1 MQCVYADDDDYYK
14 CPKSVSKDGSCSR
27 SRSKAHI
34 CACSVST
41 TAATTTIAATTTAA
55 ATTTKAALARS
66 ACVRACAL
74 VGYTQRVR
82 VRVDAGLGLG

>member
-34 CACSVST
+34 CACSAST
-41 TAATTTIAATTTAA
+41 TAATTTIAATTAAAA
-55 ATTTKAALARS
+55 ATTTTKAAVARS
-66 ACVRACAL
+66 ACVRVRWL
-74 VGYTQRVR
+74 VIVSE
-82 VRVDAGLGLG
+82 